1 MATTQAGQPAQ
12 GENPSIAERFWHWF
26 FFGIL
31 ITLAPFA
38 AALFGD
44 MDHHVNLSL
53 AALFGQ
59 GQLLIIAAVIS
70 AAGIGDLVGS
80 EIQKSRNASKKVI
93 LGFSIISLV
102 ATCTWF
108 ADVSSLLFTKNPAD
122 PNTVALGSLILFGF
136 ACLEGLSVLIIT
148 EG

>member
-1 MATTQAGQPAQ
+1 MATTQVGQSTEGQ
-12 GENPSIAERFWHWF
+12 SPSIAERFWHWF

-31 ITLAPFA
+31 ISLAPFA

-80 EIQKSRNASKKVI
+80 DIKNSRNASMKAI
-93 LGFSIISLV
+93 MGFSIISLV

-108 ADVSSLLFTKNPAD
+108 ADVSSLLSTSSPAD
-122 PNTVALGSLILFGF
+122 PRVVANGSLILFGF
-136 ACLEGLSVLIIT
+136 ACVEGLSVLLIT

>member
-1 MATTQAGQPAQ
+1 MATTQTGQTTQ
-12 GENPSIAERFWHWF
+12 SESPSIAERFWHWL

-38 AALFGD
+38 AALFAD
-44 MDHHVNLSL
+44 MDNRVNLSL
-53 AALFGQ
+53 ASLFGQ

-70 AAGIGDLVGS
+70 AAGIGDLVS
-80 EIQKSRNASKKVI
+80 SDIKKSRNASKNAI
-93 LGFSIISLV
+93 LGFAIISLV

-108 ADVSSLLFTKNPAD
+108 ADVSSLLATKNPAD
-122 PNTVALGSLILFGF
+122 PNVVASGSLILFGF
-136 ACLEGLSVLIIT
+136 ACLEGLSVLLLT